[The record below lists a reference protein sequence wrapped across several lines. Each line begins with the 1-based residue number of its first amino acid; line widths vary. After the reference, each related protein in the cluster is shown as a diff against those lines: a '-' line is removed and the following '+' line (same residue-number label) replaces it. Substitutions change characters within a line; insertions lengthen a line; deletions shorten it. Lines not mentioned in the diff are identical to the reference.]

1 MRLIVGTYECIDIT
15 FIIIG
20 DKETTQRIETNFH
33 VSLIYAFKMNSS
45 EWQKSSVYRS
55 CCMRTTEWTIR
66 SQQHP
71 AVSVLLTAVSIRVCH
86 LVMEVGE
93 KQRWSW
99 AIFITSFLSVWRG
112 LRVHRC
118 DRNDTAPNQQQCT
131 IRETSTLHTETH
143 ACTHTETH
151 ACTHTETHAC
161 AHTSTWQ
168 TCRALQCESTGNH
181 PVRETEGRQWMTG
194 MVSSL
199 THTGN
204 HLTR

>member
-1 MRLIVGTYECIDIT
+1 MRLIVGAYECKDIT

-20 DKETTQRIETNFH
+20 DKETTQIIETNLH

-45 EWQKSSVYRS
+45 EWQKSTVYKS
-55 CCMRTTEWTIR
+55 CCMLTTEWTIW

-71 AVSVLLTAVSIRVCH
+71 AVSILLTAECLSGSVIWWWRWARNKGGHVQFSSHHFCLSGKVSGFTAATATTP
-86 LVMEVGE
+86 LL
-93 KQRWSW
+93 
-99 AIFITSFLSVWRG
+99 TSR
-112 LRVHRC
+112 
-118 DRNDTAPNQQQCT
+118 
-131 IRETSTLHTETH
+131 TSTLHTETY
-143 ACTHTETH
+143 ACTHS
-151 ACTHTETHAC
+151 ETHAC

-168 TCRALQCESTGNH
+168 TCRAQQCESTGNH